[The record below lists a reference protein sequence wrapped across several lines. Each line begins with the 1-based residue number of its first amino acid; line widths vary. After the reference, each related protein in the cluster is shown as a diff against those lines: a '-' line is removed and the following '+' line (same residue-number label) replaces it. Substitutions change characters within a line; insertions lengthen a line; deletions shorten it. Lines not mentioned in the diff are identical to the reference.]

1 MHSSSFPHMNWYYS
15 LVTILFLLLPLLFL
29 LFFPLFSLHP
39 SFLPRLSFHFGS
51 YASAIGEEKTSSDF
65 RVRFRGSFLLFF
77 VSTLLDT
84 VITENEQ
91 YSWKAVLSPKKTEEK
106 KHRRN
111 EICKILLSCST
122 FFFFFF
128 NFNFY
133 FYPLLGGR
141 TISLRTV
148 ELLRGVLFYFIVQG
162 MTNVCGNNF
171 LREESGWTKRNVKK
185 RESGKELLPDWAR
198 NYRSVYVYNSH
209 QISMS
214 VEHQT

>member
-15 LVTILFLLLPLLFL
+15 LVTTLFLLLPLLFL

-91 YSWKAVLSPKKTEEK
+91 YSWKGTVPEKNGGEEAPKERNLQNSSFLFYVL
-106 KHRRN
+106 
-111 EICKILLSCST
+111 
-122 FFFFFF
+122 FFFF

>member
-15 LVTILFLLLPLLFL
+15 LVTTLFLLLPLLFL

-91 YSWKAVLSPKKTEEK
+91 YSWKGTVPEKNGGEEASKERNLQNSSFYVL
-106 KHRRN
+106 
-111 EICKILLSCST
+111 
-122 FFFFFF
+122 FFFF